1 MNRPIQFSVEPVRPR
16 RRNPFSLQ
24 TRTRRTIR
32 GNPADRGRNFDGN
45 RSDLLRSVRHWRS
58 NDLSRRSNVETS
70 DETLIV
76 AVDFVTYPNYLA
88 VAGGP
93 SLEDLKNPFPY
104 PTTEEVSQF
113 SSTSA
118 SNYSGENGAESLGQQ
133 SFFVPIFLESDF
145 SRSDFTGSETRRNEN
160 GDDADTVVQIRFST
174 TQTGNTNAF
183 ISLCPSIRSE
193 YPEVNQWMEMVYTQ
207 GGRGS
212 QDEPIGMDDAIDRYL
227 QPNTESRNSVRE
239 LVLSALDESHYRG
252 ATI

>member
-1 MNRPIQFSVEPVRPR
+1 MLQDRSSQVLSSSRQRCALCFCLWPLFRSGNSGHINYTNKKSSTNPKSLKQISHLSLLFNMNRPIQFSVESVRPR

-45 RSDLLRSVRHWRS
+45 RSDLLRSVRPWRS

-70 DETLIV
+70 DETPIV

-118 SNYSGENGAESLGQQ
+118 SNYNRENGAESLGAAKLLC
-133 SFFVPIFLESDF
+133 SNF
-145 SRSDFTGSETRRNEN
+145 S
-160 GDDADTVVQIRFST
+160 
-174 TQTGNTNAF
+174 
-183 ISLCPSIRSE
+183 
-193 YPEVNQWMEMVYTQ
+193 
-207 GGRGS
+207 
-212 QDEPIGMDDAIDRYL
+212 
-227 QPNTESRNSVRE
+227 
-239 LVLSALDESHYRG
+239 
-252 ATI
+252 